1 MMHNEPKKERLD
13 VNQKMVALC
22 VFAAICA
29 LSLILIVNL
38 SIITLSGIRA
48 YVAGEGYWAK
58 AQKESIIHLSN
69 YILTEDEE
77 EFDSFKNVLRVNLG
91 DKVAR
96 QELLKDEFDYE
107 VTYQGFLEGKNH
119 PDDIPQMIDVFRRL
133 QWTPQVQTSIDAWT
147 KADLKLE
154 QLVQFAD
161 SIRLEI
167 QSRDVPLIQKAAWVT
182 ELEEYDYE
190 LTSLEVAFSNS
201 MGNMARLVNT
211 ILRGGVIFF

>member
-1 MMHNEPKKERLD
+1 MHNEPKKERLD

-38 SIITLSGIRA
+38 SINTLSGIRA

-182 ELEEYDYE
+182 ELE
-190 LTSLEVAFSNS
+190 
-201 MGNMARLVNT
+201 
-211 ILRGGVIFF
+211 